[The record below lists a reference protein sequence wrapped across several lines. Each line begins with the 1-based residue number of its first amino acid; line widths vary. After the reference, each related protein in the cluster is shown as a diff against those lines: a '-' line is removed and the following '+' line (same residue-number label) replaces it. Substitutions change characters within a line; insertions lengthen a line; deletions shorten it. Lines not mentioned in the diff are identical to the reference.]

1 MVQDLKTYPV
11 TPGLTCENPREG
23 HPARTPRAGGTGKDT
38 GVGHAS
44 MDGIRKSHNA
54 YKRDLIEEHVRECD
68 HVLDVG
74 SGFGG
79 DLQKYRARA
88 CRFAMCD
95 PCPEALEEAKT
106 RAKKMRIPV
115 DAWYVGDITSTPK
128 RRYDVVAFFFS
139 LHFIFASR
147 ELFFKS
153 TRAIRERVKKGGKLI
168 GIIPDSEMINWRTP
182 FKDELGNWFKM
193 RHAHADG
200 GFGEKLFVELVDT
213 PFYADGPRSE
223 PIAFKD
229 VLITQLEDL
238 GLRLVSWENLRG
250 AEISELYA
258 RFVFKG

>member
-1 MVQDLKTYPV
+1 
-11 TPGLTCENPREG
+11 
-23 HPARTPRAGGTGKDT
+23 
-38 GVGHAS
+38 
-44 MDGIRKSHNA
+44 MDAIRKLHNQF
-54 YKRDLIEEHVRECD
+54 KRELIEQHVREGD

-95 PCPEALEEAKT
+95 PCPEALEEAKS

-115 DAWYVGDITSTPK
+115 DAWYVGDILSTPK

-139 LHFIFASR
+139 LHYIFGSR
-147 ELFFKS
+147 DLFFKS
-153 TRAIRERVKKGGKLI
+153 IRAIKDRIKKGGKLI
-168 GIIPDSEMINWRTP
+168 GIIPDSEMIIWKTP
-182 FKDELGNWFKM
+182 LKDELGSWFQM
-193 RHAHADG
+193 RNNADG

-229 VLITQLEDL
+229 VLVTELESL
-238 GLRLVSWENLRG
+238 GLRLVMWENLG
-250 AEISELYA
+250 GSEISELYA
-258 RFVFKG
+258 RFVFEN

>member
-1 MVQDLKTYPV
+1 
-11 TPGLTCENPREG
+11 
-23 HPARTPRAGGTGKDT
+23 
-38 GVGHAS
+38 
-44 MDGIRKSHNA
+44 MDAIRKLHNGF
-54 YKRDLIEEHVRECD
+54 KRELIEEHVREGD

-79 DLQKYRARA
+79 DLQKYRARK

-95 PCPEALEEAKT
+95 PSADALEEAKS

-139 LHFIFASR
+139 LHYIFASR
-147 ELFFKS
+147 DLFFKS
-153 TRAIRERVKKGGKLI
+153 IRAIKDRVKKGGKLI

-182 FKDELGNWFKM
+182 LKDELGWFKM
-193 RHAHADG
+193 RHAHTDG

-213 PFYADGPRSE
+213 PFYADGPKSE

-229 VLITQLEDL
+229 ILITELERL
-238 GLRLVSWENLRG
+238 GLKLITWEHMHG
-250 AEISELYA
+250 SEISQLYA
-258 RFVFKG
+258 KFVFKG